1 MQGKT
6 GLMAGVVGLGL
17 GSGLMFFLDPA
28 RGKRRRTAVRGQAK
42 RTSRQL
48 VHVAKSV
55 DRTAR
60 ELASGAN
67 ALTKRIFLWRRRAL
81 RLVA

>member
-6 GLMAGVVGLGL
+6 GLIAGIAGIGL
-17 GSGLMFFLDPA
+17 GSGLMFFLDPD
-28 RGKRRRTAVRGQAK
+28 RGKQRRAAVRDQAK

-48 VHVAKSV
+48 GRVAKSV
-55 DRTAR
+55 DRSAHDVVKGAD
-60 ELASGAN
+60 ELA
-67 ALTKRIFLWRRRAL
+67 KRVFLWKRKAL

>member
-6 GLMAGVVGLGL
+6 GLVAGIVGVGL

-28 RGKRRRTAVRGQAK
+28 RGKRRRAVIRSQAK
-42 RTSRQL
+42 RTARQL
-48 VHVAKSV
+48 ERVAKAV
-55 DRTAR
+55 DQTAH
-60 ELASGAN
+60 EFADGAN
-67 ALTKRIFLWRRRAL
+67 GLTKRLFTWRRKAL